1 MFCDNHVKF
10 VLAKLFRRNEY
21 FDRFQRGSGGR
32 RPRAAAVRWGREWKV
47 LHCNSNY
54 TVKGS
59 VAGRRHAALAVDGQL
74 STWLLLHQSL
84 ESILSA
90 KQLYYI

>member
-1 MFCDNHVKF
+1 MFCDKHLKF
-10 VLAKLFRRNEY
+10 VLTKLSRRNEY
-21 FDRFQRGSGGR
+21 FNRFQRGSGGAENGKR
-32 RPRAAAVRWGREWKV
+32 
-47 LHCNSNY
+47 LHCNYYY

-84 ESILSA
+84 EPILSA
-90 KQLYYI
+90 KLLYYI

>member
-1 MFCDNHVKF
+1 M
-10 VLAKLFRRNEY
+10 LAELFRRNEY

-32 RPRAAAVRWGREWKV
+32 RPTDVAARWGREWKV

-59 VAGRRHAALAVDGQL
+59 VAGRRHAALAVDGKL

-84 ESILSA
+84 EPILSA
-90 KQLYYI
+90 KLLYYI